1 MEKNE
6 RIAKI
11 ERLMSADRLSEA
23 VGLLTE
29 EIARD
34 ADDATLYYLRGRAW
48 WRMDMRKEAITDYER
63 AVALDPGSPARPAL
77 ELIHGVMD
85 FYNPDLLNP

>member
-6 RIAKI
+6 RIEMI
-11 ERLMSADRLSEA
+11 ERLMSTDKLTEA
-23 VGLLTE
+23 VNLLTQ

-34 ADDATLYYLRGRAW
+34 AENATLYFLRGRAY
-48 WRMDMRKEAITDYER
+48 WRMDMRKEAITDYEH
-63 AVALDPGSPARPAL
+63 AVALDSDSPARPAL
-77 ELIHGVMD
+77 DLIHSVMD

>member
-6 RIAKI
+6 RIGRI
-11 ERLMSADRLSEA
+11 ERLMSDDKLAEA

-29 EIARD
+29 EIGRD
-34 ADDATLYYLRGRAW
+34 AEDAVLYFLRGRAY
-48 WRMDMRKEAITDYER
+48 WRMDMRKEAITDYEH
-63 AVALDPGSPARPAL
+63 AVALDSDSPARPAL
-77 ELIHGVMD
+77 ELIHSVMD